1 MALNYNAPIKGQKS
15 SIDAGG
21 NSTQMRSFFW
31 LRKAVIESRKD
42 QYFMPLASTINMPK
56 NHGETIKRS
65 VYVPLLDER
74 NVNDQG
80 IDATGASIQN
90 GNLYGSSKDI
100 GTINGALP
108 LVGENGGRVNRVG
121 FTRLEVEGSITQFG
135 FFYEF
140 SKKSLDMDSD
150 EELRSHLSR
159 ELMNGAV
166 QLTEAVLQKD
176 LLASAGVVM
185 FGGAATDDDEVTGE
199 EVAAVPGVSPLIPA
213 SVMTYSGL
221 SRIDQTLTD
230 NRCPRQTTVITGSKN
245 TDTRTLPASRVAFI
259 GSELVPVIKAM
270 KDMFQERAFI
280 PVHQYADAG
289 NVLNGEIGSVDNIRF
304 VQVPEMLHWAGA
316 GAAVTNNPGYRTT
329 TVSGAEHYDIFP
341 MLIVGD
347 DSFNTI
353 AFQSDGKT
361 VKFDV
366 ITKMPGEAT
375 ANAATDPYGLLGFSS
390 IRWYYG
396 ILVHRPERIALY
408 KVVAP
413 I

>member
-15 SIDAGG
+15 TIDAGG

-56 NHGETIKRS
+56 HHGETIKRS
-65 VYVPLLDER
+65 VYVPLLDDR

-80 IDATGASIQN
+80 IDATGATIQN

-100 GTINGALP
+100 GTIEGAMP
-108 LVGENGGRVNRVG
+108 LLGENGGRVNRVG
-121 FTRLEVEGSITQFG
+121 FTRLEVEGSINQFG

-150 EELRSHLSR
+150 EDLRSHLSR
-159 ELMNGAV
+159 ELMNGATE
-166 QLTEAVLQKD
+166 LTEAQLQKD

-199 EVAAVPGVSPLIPA
+199 VTPEVPGTSPEIPA
-213 SVMTYSGL
+213 SVMTYAGL
-221 SRIDQTLTD
+221 SRIDQILTD
-230 NRCPRQTTVITGSKN
+230 NRCPRQTTIITGSKN

-259 GSELVPVIKAM
+259 GSELVPVIKGM
-270 KDMFQERAFI
+270 KDMFGERAFI

-304 VQVPEMLHWAGA
+304 VQVPQMLHWAGA
-316 GAAVTNNPGYRTT
+316 GAQVTNNPGYRTT
-329 TVSGAEHYDIFP
+329 VVEGDERYNIYP

-353 AFQSDGKT
+353 AFQSDGKS

-375 ANAATDPYGLLGFSS
+375 ASHSDPYGLLGFSS